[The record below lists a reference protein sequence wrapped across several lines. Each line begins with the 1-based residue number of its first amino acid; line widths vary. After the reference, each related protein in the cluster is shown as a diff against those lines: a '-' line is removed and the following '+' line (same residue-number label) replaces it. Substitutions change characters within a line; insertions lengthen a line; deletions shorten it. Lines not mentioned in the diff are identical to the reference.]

1 MTDTTSQSNQLRR
14 NTLGVGSVAFM
25 VVSAAAPL
33 TGAAAAIPLGMLLG
47 NGLGLPLT
55 FILITALMLVFAVGY
70 MSMARHI
77 NNAGAFYAFTSRGLG
92 GTAGGIVAA
101 IALLSYNCMQIGLL
115 GLLGGAA
122 AGTFGPMGLDM
133 PWWVWSL
140 IAIALVGIL
149 GYRQVDLSAKILTV
163 LVLLEYLIVFI
174 VDAAV
179 LFAGGDSGLAIPL
192 FDFSQLTNGSF
203 AAAVLFALGC
213 FIGIEASTIYGEEA
227 KDPKRTIPRATYL
240 SIITIGLFFLV
251 TSWLMI
257 AASGVDKVMPAL
269 QGLPD
274 PTAYMFEIAGRY
286 TGGGTVPTIMGILFV
301 TSIFAAVSAFHN
313 YIARYTYVMGREG
326 LLPENFGAT
335 HDTHQSPHIGSVSQ
349 TVCAVV
355 VVGLF
360 AVLGLDP
367 ILNLFTWIS
376 QIGTLGIIAMMALAS
391 AAVVAFFNR
400 DAMGESA
407 LATKVAPTISGLI
420 MLVLFGY
427 IFLNYSALTGTAGAL
442 AWVLPGLVILAAVVG
457 YLLAAR
463 LKSSNPAKYAR
474 MGENTK

>member
-1 MTDTTSQSNQLRR
+1 MTDISTSANQLRR

-33 TGAAAAIPLGMLLG
+33 TGVAAAIPLGMLLG

-55 FILITALMLVFAVGY
+55 FILITLLMLVFAVGY
-70 MSMARHI
+70 MTMARHI

-92 GTAGGIVAA
+92 GTAGGVVAA
-101 IALLSYNCMQIGLL
+101 IALLAYNCMQIGLL

-122 AGTFGPMGLDM
+122 ASTFGPMGLTL

-140 IAIALVGIL
+140 IAIALVGFL
-149 GYRQVDLSAKILTV
+149 GYRQVDLSAKVLTV
-163 LVLLEYLIVFI
+163 LVILEYIVVFI

-179 LFAGGDSGLAIPL
+179 LVAGGDSGLNIPL
-192 FDFSQLTNGSF
+192 FDFSQLTSGSF
-203 AAAVLFALGC
+203 AAGVLFALGC

-240 SIITIGLFFLV
+240 SVLAIGLFFLV

-257 AASGVDKVMPAL
+257 AATGVDKVMPAL
-269 QGLPD
+269 QALAD
-274 PTAYMFEIAGRY
+274 PTTYTFEVAGRY
-286 TGGGTVPTIMGILFV
+286 TGGSTIPSIMGVLFV

-326 LLPENFGAT
+326 LLPSSFGVT
-335 HDTHQSPHIGSVSQ
+335 HNAHQSPHVGSVTQ
-349 TVCAVV
+349 TICAIV

-367 ILNLFTWIS
+367 VLNLFTWIS

-400 DAMGESA
+400 DSHGENA
-407 LATKVAPTISGLI
+407 LSTKLAPTLAGVV
-420 MLVLFGY
+420 MAVLFGY
-427 IFLNYSALTGTAGAL
+427 IFINYSALTGTAGAL
-442 AWVLPGLVILAAVVG
+442 SWVLPSLVILAGVIG
-457 YLLAAR
+457 YILAAR
-463 LKSSNPAKYAR
+463 LKSSDPAKYAR